1 MNMRIAAVPIIAAAM
16 LLTACGLDGRFDARV
31 GESASAYGAGSV
43 GLSTA
48 VRSLPEGHPPVRL
61 ARPNLP
67 EGHPPIPLAR
77 PGLPEGHPPIPF
89 ARPGLPEGHPPI
101 PFSGPALRG
110 SQRALPDR
118 HPRCPARALSEAPTV
133 ISI

>member
-16 LLTACGLDGRFDARV
+16 LLTACGLDGRFDARS
-31 GESASAYGAGSV
+31 GECASAYGAGSV

-48 VRSLPEGHPPVRL
+48 VRSLS
-61 ARPNLP
+61 
-67 EGHPPIPLAR
+67 
-77 PGLPEGHPPIPF
+77 EGHPPIPF

-101 PFSGPALRG
+101 PFSGPALPR
-110 SQRALPDR
+110 SQRALPDG
-118 HPRCPARALSEAPTV
+118 HPRCPAQGVLPAGPLERGPARPLSEPPAV

>member
-16 LLTACGLDGRFDARV
+16 LLTACGLDGRFDAGI
-31 GESASAYGAGSV
+31 GESASAHDAGSV

-67 EGHPPIPLAR
+67 EGHPPIPFSGPA
-77 PGLPEGHPPIPF
+77 LPQ
-89 ARPGLPEGHPPI
+89 GHPPI
-101 PFSGPALRG
+101 PFSGPGLPG
-110 SQRALPDR
+110 SQRALPDG
-118 HPRCPARALSEAPTV
+118 HPRCPARGVVPAGPLERGPARPLSEPPAV